1 MPSEIEYKFIGD
13 YIEGLSKTENPSLTD
28 KALVYN
34 ETDGPRYVPANPET
48 LTNVATEA
56 DMTADAKLRIKTP
69 TGEKQLPANL
79 VAKKSE
85 SVSGIHNLP
94 DKNEGY
100 LVLNDA
106 NGTGKFAIKTIFDNF
121 AGEFDPNRDAE
132 HPYLVGEVVIE
143 GGKLYECV
151 TNHAGQWVAEHFAR
165 TSAAALFAEVRDV
178 DALALIL
185 EKNSEDI
192 ESIVDGDHV
201 AVKPFEKIS
210 EFEVGNLG
218 STTGMPSSFTNAIRT
233 KGIVPVDKVNNSTI
247 KFKNDDS
254 TLSVTMFFFDS
265 ADNLVDTSI
274 YNNAGVKTG
283 TAYKT
288 MFRLADTY
296 KIKLDADVHHVRFAL
311 QKVDQLTYTLDFA
324 ENFSLEQTV
333 SALKVNSA
341 RAADVAL
348 SIDSS
353 VLPDKN
359 EGYLVLNDA
368 NGTGKFAIKTI
379 FDNFAGEFDPNRDAE
394 HPYLVGEVV
403 IEGGKLYE
411 CVTNHAGQWVAE
423 HFARTSAEALFA
435 KVSDVEK
442 NTEDIE
448 RIVDGDHV
456 AVKPF
461 EEISEFEVGN
471 LGSTTGMPSSFT
483 NAIRTKGIVPVDKV
497 NNSTIKFK
505 NDDST
510 LSVTMFFFDSADN
523 LVDTSI
529 YNNAGVK
536 TGTAYKTMFRLADT
550 YKIKLDA
557 DVHHVRF
564 ALQKVDQL
572 TYTLD
577 FAENFS
583 LEQTVSA
590 LKVNSARTA
599 DVAGVADFALAIS
612 DSSIIGYNPGTKIE
626 FVGTPECSG
635 IQYVST
641 VPSFKKGSKGFLFDL
656 FNSGSKSIRMNLGDP
671 TDKCLGFYIHIP
683 QDVQKK
689 VYRLKV
695 KLLDQNQTQLYL
707 NYGFGVG
714 LYTDVDM
721 WGLTKRNTA
730 TPNDWMFIKTK
741 ELTGNAHYVVL
752 EFDFGSNVPSD
763 ASAGK
768 IVIDGVVLADKKIKP
783 TFIFNFDNA
792 YSTLDAGHSNS
803 KAIEVYSAIENAGLK
818 YSICGPHPS
827 ASDTELYSLLRSH
840 VEKGILELGMYG
852 GQTSVVTLDD
862 YNDLVASI
870 HDGIDT
876 TVGFN
881 SAIYD
886 ESVPEVYGCQFQFWT
901 KKIVRALNE
910 CRFDVIRGGVNMGYN
925 AYHFNDIDSSPLLLG
940 SDAFDFQT
948 ESDARNWVDE
958 VIAHK
963 TVSLMFAHDFA
974 DADRTNLQSSA
985 QAWKWVI
992 GYIGQKKSAGDC
1004 LVLTPSEFSKLI
1016 RNR

>member
-288 MFRLADTY
+288 
-296 KIKLDADVHHVRFAL
+296 V
-311 QKVDQLTYTLDFA
+311 
-324 ENFSLEQTV
+324 
-333 SALKVNSA
+333 
-341 RAADVAL
+341 
-348 SIDSS
+348 
-353 VLPDKN
+353 
-359 EGYLVLNDA
+359 
-368 NGTGKFAIKTI
+368 
-379 FDNFAGEFDPNRDAE
+379 
-394 HPYLVGEVV
+394 
-403 IEGGKLYE
+403 
-411 CVTNHAGQWVAE
+411 
-423 HFARTSAEALFA
+423 
-435 KVSDVEK
+435 
-442 NTEDIE
+442 
-448 RIVDGDHV
+448 
-456 AVKPF
+456 
-461 EEISEFEVGN
+461 
-471 LGSTTGMPSSFT
+471 
-483 NAIRTKGIVPVDKV
+483 
-497 NNSTIKFK
+497 
-505 NDDST
+505 
-510 LSVTMFFFDSADN
+510 
-523 LVDTSI
+523 
-529 YNNAGVK
+529 
-536 TGTAYKTMFRLADT
+536 FRLADT